1 MAATRFSSGLGPGVR
16 NLASRTITTFALPA
30 SCVWPNAS
38 CAPVPRTAA
47 PATISFRN
55 SRRLLILHLSCLVS
69 CAAPR
74 LLCSFLQPAVDT
86 VRQGHQRVCLID
98 PLLEGRN
105 PHKVASFAED
115 HTACIQAR
123 GIAQFYRLAANSR
136 IGVEYLLGASRSLH
150 GVHRSEERRVG
161 KECRSRWS
169 PYH

>member
-1 MAATRFSSGLGPGVR
+1 MATTRFSSGLGPGVR

-38 CAPVPRTAA
+38 CAPVPTTAA

-55 SRRLLILHLSCLVS
+55 SRRLLILHLSC
-69 CAAPR
+69 AAPR

-86 VRQGHQRVCLID
+86 VREGHQRFCLCG

-105 PHKVASFAED
+105 PHQVASFAED
-115 HTACIQAR
+115 HAACIQAR

-136 IGVEYLLGASRSLH
+136 IGVEY
-150 GVHRSEERRVG
+150 RSEEHT
-161 KECRSRWS
+161 S
-169 PYH
+169 